1 MFYVITRRATP
12 DVVISLLFIRYE
24 IPTVATLLRN
34 GGFTIHLFFHKKK
47 GYHRWQ
53 PQKYAS
59 NDYSKTVTLMLRNQT
74 SSP

>member
-34 GGFTIHLFFHKKK
+34 DGFTIHLFLHKKRATIAGSPK
-47 GYHRWQ
+47 NMHRMITPKQ
-53 PQKYAS
+53 
-59 NDYSKTVTLMLRNQT
+59 
-74 SSP
+74 